1 MASAEIA
8 KRIEAPADT
17 VWAILAGRDIIEL
30 ITGLYGEEV
39 KYEGSGKGAVLTTT
53 LKDGRGVI
61 QERIEHLDDD
71 ERCLKYRVID
81 VGPFPFANYMGEI
94 RVTLS
99 GPHACNVSF
108 QSTYVP
114 VGMSEEDSRAVWL
127 ENNRNMLEKLNEFV
141 SSQPA

>member
-8 KRIEAPADT
+8 KRIEAPADR
-17 VWAILAGRDIIEL
+17 VWAILAGRDMIEL
-30 ITGLYGEEV
+30 ITGLYGEQVE
-39 KYEGSGKGAVLTTT
+39 YEGLGKGAVLTTT

-61 QERIEHLDDD
+61 KERIEHLDDD

-81 VGPFPFANYMGEI
+81 VGPFPYANYLGEI

-99 GPHACNVSF
+99 GPNACNVSF

-114 VGMSEEDSRAVWL
+114 VGMSEENSTAVWL
-127 ENNRNMLEKLNEFV
+127 ETNRNMLERLNEYV
-141 SSQPA
+141 SSKPA